1 MLTSVQTSLIWKE
14 KLTDVKSG
22 LSSMTLVRSGR
33 ADFDF
38 PIARNTVA
46 LL

>member
-1 MLTSVQTSLIWKE
+1 M
-14 KLTDVKSG
+14 KSG
-22 LSSMTLVRSGR
+22 LSSMTLLKSGS

-38 PIARNTVA
+38 PIAKNTVA

>member
-1 MLTSVQTSLIWKE
+1 MWEQ

-22 LSSMTLVRSGR
+22 LSSITLLKSGS
-33 ADFDF
+33 ADLDF
-38 PIARNTVA
+38 PMARNTVA